1 MLFGQSFFDRCRL
14 ARFALD
20 LWTLLGDWELVDWRT
35 PAHPAWPIVDVS
47 TQGDHVGLR
56 RRIA

>member
-20 LWTLLGDWELVDWRT
+20 LWALFSDVEFVDWLAPDQLAR
-35 PAHPAWPIVDVS
+35 PIVDVS
-47 TQGDHVGLR
+47 TRGDHVGLR
-56 RRIA
+56 RRIV